1 MADRHY
7 GFLDNGDAGGLFDP
21 VEPVIA
27 GPNMD
32 RLRELIEN
40 LLYPELQ
47 TYGRRD
53 RARLLQEASKEP
65 FDFLEWVGILAALVL
80 VVSFTRYSVAGF
92 SLVDRFAVMLAN
104 FLVAVPLLVVT
115 VGPFLVRRTRR
126 GLQKRRR

>member
-1 MADRHY
+1 M
-7 GFLDNGDAGGLFDP
+7 NI
-21 VEPVIA
+21 E
-27 GPNMD
+27 

-40 LLYPELQ
+40 VLYPELL

-65 FDFLEWVGILAALVL
+65 LDFLEWVGILAALVL
-80 VVSFTRYSVAGF
+80 VVSFTRYGVAGF
-92 SLVDRFAVMLAN
+92 SLVDRFAIMLAN

-126 GLQKRRR
+126 GLQKRQR

>member
-7 GFLDNGDAGGLFDP
+7 GFLDNGHAGGLFDP

-27 GPNMD
+27 GPNVD

-47 TYGRRD
+47 AHARKD
-53 RARLLQEASKEP
+53 RARLLHEASKEP
-65 FDFLEWVGILAALVL
+65 FDFLEWVGMLAALVV
-80 VVSFTRYSVAGF
+80 VVSLTRYGIAGF
-92 SLVDRFAVMLAN
+92 SLIDRFAVMLAN
-104 FLVAVPLLVVT
+104 FLVAIPLLVVT

-126 GLQKRRR
+126 GLQKRRQ

>member
-1 MADRHY
+1 
-7 GFLDNGDAGGLFDP
+7 
-21 VEPVIA
+21 
-27 GPNMD
+27 MD

-47 TYGRRD
+47 AHGRKD
-53 RARLLQEASKEP
+53 RARLLHEASKEP

-80 VVSFTRYSVAGF
+80 VVSLTRYGIAGF

-104 FLVAVPLLVVT
+104 FLVAIPLLVVT

-126 GLQKRRR
+126 GLQKRRQ

>member
-1 MADRHY
+1 MSI
-7 GFLDNGDAGGLFDP
+7 
-21 VEPVIA
+21 E
-27 GPNMD
+27 

-40 LLYPELQ
+40 LLYPELV

-65 FDFLEWVGILAALVL
+65 FDFLEWVGILAGLVF
-80 VVSFTRYSVAGF
+80 VVSFTRYGVADSV
-92 SLVDRFAVMLAN
+92 SLIGSQLLAN

-126 GLQKRRR
+126 GLQKRQR